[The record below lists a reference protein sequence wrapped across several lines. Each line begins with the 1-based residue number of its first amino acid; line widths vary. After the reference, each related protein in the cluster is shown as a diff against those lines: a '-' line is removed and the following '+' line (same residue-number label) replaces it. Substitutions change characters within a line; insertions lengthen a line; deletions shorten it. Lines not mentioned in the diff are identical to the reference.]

1 MRKAFGFILTVVL
14 VMSLIGCAQVKT
26 TKNEENTSK
35 EVATKTEAPVS
46 EASTTDATATDA
58 SKANASSTDA
68 TATDASKVEASKT
81 DATPVEASANDAV
94 KASEE
99 LKENVIKTENLDPE
113 EFLEEYQSGSSTRKV
128 FANRAENGE
137 IEGLFEVI
145 IADEGSE
152 TVEITLE
159 KFGSFG
165 ALLTGD
171 VVDIDGDALH
181 DDLSSL
187 LISPF
192 EGETEQT
199 FSIKYSDGKVVNFII
214 HFPES

>member
-159 KFGSFG
+159 KFGPFS

-181 DDLSSL
+181 NNLSSL
-187 LISPF
+187 SISPF
-192 EGETEQT
+192 EWETEQT